1 MTVNDQ
7 YTKTATAA
15 KVSVVMPI
23 YNVEAFVED
32 AIKSVLAQ
40 SFSNF
45 ELILVNDCSPDNSL
59 ALCQQFKDARIR
71 IISHD
76 VNQGLSAARNTGI
89 RHAIGRYVAFI
100 DSDDMWH
107 PEKLAQHVEHLDN
120 APEVGISFSRS
131 LFIDYQGNPINVF
144 QMPQLTDISAS
155 DLLCR
160 NPVGNG
166 SAPVLRR
173 ETLCDIRY
181 QGLNKSHPHSC
192 YFDEN
197 FRQSEDIECWLR
209 IVATTHWKMEGLPAP
224 LTYYRLN
231 NQGLSADFNKQYASW
246 ETMINKASR
255 YAPKLL
261 AKYENRARAY
271 QLRYLSRQAIRNND
285 GKEAVERIKQALK
298 TSPSIM
304 RQETGR
310 TIATL
315 AAAYLLKL
323 LPKSTYKA
331 IESMA
336 QSALG
341 RIQRAK
347 ISKDGVTPELMKS
360 L

>member
-1 MTVNDQ
+1 MTTNDQ
-7 YTKTATAA
+7 YTKATAA

-40 SFSNF
+40 TFSHF
-45 ELILVNDCSPDNSL
+45 ELILVNDCSPDSSL
-59 ALCQQFKDARIR
+59 ALCQKFKDSRIR
-71 IISHD
+71 IISHE

-107 PEKLAQHVEHLDN
+107 PEKLAQHVLHLDN

-131 LFIDYQGNPINVF
+131 VFIDYQGNTINVF
-144 QMPQLTDISAS
+144 QMPQLTDINAS

-181 QGLNKSHPHSC
+181 QALNKRHPHSC

-231 NQGLSADFNKQYASW
+231 NQGLSANFQKQYASW
-246 ETMINKASR
+246 ENMINKAIH
-255 YAPKLL
+255 YAPELL
-261 AKYENRARAY
+261 IQYENRARAY
-271 QLRYLSRQAIRNND
+271 QLRYLARQAIRNHD
-285 GKEAVERIKQALK
+285 GKEAVEWIKQALK
-298 TSPSIM
+298 TCPSIVIY
-304 RQETGR
+304 ETGR
-310 TIATL
+310 TVATI
-315 AAAYLLKL
+315 AAAYLLKM
-323 LPKSTYKA
+323 LPNNTYKS

-336 QSALG
+336 QAALG
-341 RIQRAK
+341 RIQRAR
-347 ISKDGVTPELMKS
+347 ISKDGVTSKLMRS

>member
-1 MTVNDQ
+1 MTSHNP
-7 YTKTATAA
+7 YHKPLTA

-23 YNVEAFVED
+23 YNVEAFVKD
-32 AIKSVLAQ
+32 AINSVLAQ
-40 SFSNF
+40 EFTHF

-59 ALCQQFKDARIR
+59 ALCQSFSDPRIR

-76 VNQGLSAARNTGI
+76 VNQGLAAARNTGI

-131 LFIDYQGNPINVF
+131 LFIDYQGNAINVF

-173 ETLCDIRY
+173 ETLADIRY
-181 QGLNKSHPHSC
+181 QALNKSHPHSC

-209 IVATTHWKMEGLPAP
+209 ILATTHWKMEGLPAP

-231 NQGLSADFNKQYASW
+231 NQGLSADSNKQYASW
-246 ETMINKASR
+246 ENMINKASR
-255 YAPKLL
+255 YAPELL
-261 AKYENRARAY
+261 AQHENRARAY
-271 QLRYLSRQAIRNND
+271 QLRYLARQAIRNND
-285 GKEAVERIKQALK
+285 GKEAVVRINQALK
-298 TSPSIM
+298 TSPSILKH
-304 RQETGR
+304 ETGR
-310 TIATL
+310 TLATL
-315 AAAYLLKL
+315 AAAYLLKI
-323 LPKSTYKA
+323 LPRSAYKG
-331 IESMA
+331 IELAA
-336 QSALG
+336 QAVLG
-341 RIQRAK
+341 RMQRAR
-347 ISKDGVTPELMKS
+347 ISKDGVTAELMNS